1 MTGSLP
7 TVPGLV
13 FMVSVFV
20 EKSHL
25 LFCYPLGAVRRRSV
39 LRALRRSLPLNLP
52 PRLVTSDQFRL
63 LCTSTL
69 LFPSPQRRGER
80 ERDHL
85 PACALSCPSGGRTV
99 PAWSPLDECRS
110 RRLTAGDSQ
119 RANLDGGGTAISK
132 NVSNTS
138 LLYLSSTP
146 LPIVESMM
154 CPDTSAS
161 AQPDEGTSWRWC
173 V

>member
-52 PRLVTSDQFRL
+52 PRLATSDQFRL

-85 PACALSCPSGGRTV
+85 PACALNCPSGGRTV

-119 RANLDGGGTAISK
+119 RANLDGGGTAI
-132 NVSNTS
+132 N
-138 LLYLSSTP
+138 
-146 LPIVESMM
+146 
-154 CPDTSAS
+154 TSAS